1 MKKKKN
7 SVYVNQKP
15 NLEVSVIRSRKRCW
29 KMMENSR
36 EKNNVGIINARN
48 LLAMNDI
55 VSFHFKKRP
64 GLYMRKPLMKKNSGI
79 KKDEKMLLKL
89 KPEWAGFWK
98 EHINTWLNTTRT
110 IVKPRM
116 ASRYSIRC
124 FISKFVF

>member
-1 MKKKKN
+1 M
-7 SVYVNQKP
+7 S
-15 NLEVSVIRSRKRCW
+15 
-29 KMMENSR
+29 
-36 EKNNVGIINARN
+36 
-48 LLAMNDI
+48 
-55 VSFHFKKRP
+55 
-64 GLYMRKPLMKKNSGI
+64 
-79 KKDEKMLLKL
+79 LKL